1 MKPGDVSL
9 LCRPVLSIQLCS
21 VRKENPE
28 VWKKSHVTTNKS
40 QVKSQVRTYNLNQE
54 IKDLQVRTNNL
65 NLQVKSKKSEVKLQV
80 NLNQVKTWKTQVQF
94 LGEVIPSQ
102 KSKVQVKLQNHRG
115 SSGSR
120 VFL

>member
-80 NLNQVKTWKTQVQF
+80 SLN
-94 LGEVIPSQ
+94 
-102 KSKVQVKLQNHRG
+102 
-115 SSGSR
+115 
-120 VFL
+120 

>member
-54 IKDLQVRTNNL
+54 IKDLQV
-65 NLQVKSKKSEVKLQV
+65 KSKKSEVKLQV
-80 NLNQVKTWKTQVQF
+80 NLSQEQRPAKPKSSLS